1 MYVTAPSSNHFIYDL
16 HTCLTLRQIIR
27 SSPTESFAARA
38 RAIFTARKRRKKK
51 KIKCNRIYF
60 LNIEIVVVFNK
71 KKQR

>member
-51 KIKCNRIYF
+51 R
-60 LNIEIVVVFNK
+60 LSAIEFTF
-71 KKQR
+71 